1 MRRRTRRNAPLT
13 PTQVAAL
20 KSILS
25 AHGSSATVATN
36 PRRAKRRAVKRV
48 AKRRH
53 GKKRR
58 ISASLRRKLLAN
70 LRKARAAK
78 ARKARRHSRR

>member
-25 AHGSSATVATN
+25 AHGSSAPATN
-36 PRRAKRRAVKRV
+36 PKRRAKRRAVKRV

-58 ISASLRRKLLAN
+58 ISPALRRKLIAN

>member
-13 PTQVAAL
+13 DAQASAL
-20 KSILS
+20 RSILAAHS
-25 AHGSSATVATN
+25 AGPAVAKTN
-36 PRRAKRRAVKRV
+36 P
-48 AKRRH
+48 KRRH

-58 ISASLRRKLLAN
+58 VSASLRRKLIAN